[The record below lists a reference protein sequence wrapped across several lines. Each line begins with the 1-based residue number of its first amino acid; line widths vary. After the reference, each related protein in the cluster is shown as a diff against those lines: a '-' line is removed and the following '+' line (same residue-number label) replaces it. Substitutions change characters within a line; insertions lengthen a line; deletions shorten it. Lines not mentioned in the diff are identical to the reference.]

1 MAKTSSNV
9 MISDFKEW
17 LKGNGNL
24 TQRSANSYISYLGES
39 HNKLLKLVPK
49 NKVYDYMDV
58 IEQFYQAGDI
68 LYAVTVI
75 NNIIERINNLGTR
88 LLKELNNQRSALKKL
103 NDQRSVLKKL
113 NDQRSALKK
122 LRVFVFLHYKRKN
135 NVVDRTYLS
144 KSNPNNPTSSILD
157 DIRDSFSKGSLDK
170 IDGVRVLIDILGEA
184 KFIKSVI
191 ENSYFFDKKI
201 VEDQRKDILNKLGKQ
216 PIPARKTT
224 KKQSGIN
231 GVGINIKIGNRDKYQ
246 INGCN
251 IPVELDGDG
260 NKQVRD
266 IIKEK
271 TGYTISSGKKCIFQN
286 YIISH
291 LWGKAYDPRYF
302 TNFWN
307 IVIVPAWANSL
318 LDKESDDEDS
328 IEYKLKEMFKKICVK
343 LYGIKDPKSK
353 FQQEWDD
360 MASRMGG
367 ASANEDFPSKA
378 SEDHTYEISVIHE
391 KNDGADLSYGS
402 HQVGRIILQNI

>member
-24 TQRSANSYISYLGES
+24 TPNSANSYITYLGVS
-39 HNKLLKLVPK
+39 YNNDLSLVSTD
-49 NKVYDYMDV
+49 NVYNYMDV
-58 IEQFYQAGDI
+58 IEQFYQAGDM

-75 NNIIERINNLGTR
+75 NNIIERINNLGTP
-88 LLKELNNQRSALKKL
+88 LLKA
-103 NDQRSVLKKL
+103 L

-122 LRVFVFLHYKRKN
+122 LRVFLRSMRN
-135 NVVDRTYLS
+135 NVQDRTYLS
-144 KSNPNNPTSSILD
+144 KKNPNNPTSSILD
-157 DIRDSFSKGSLDK
+157 DVRESFSKGSLDK
-170 IDGVRVLIDILGEA
+170 IDCVRVLIDILGEET
-184 KFIKSVI
+184 FIKVVI
-191 ENSYFFDKKI
+191 ENSFFFDKKI
-201 VEDQRKDILNKLGKQ
+201 VDNQRKDIFDKLGKQ

-224 KKQSGIN
+224 KTQSGN
-231 GVGINIKIGNRDKYQ
+231 PGVGVNTKIGNLDIYQ

-251 IPVELDGDG
+251 IPIKLDGDG

-271 TGYTISSGKKCIFQN
+271 TGYTISSGRKCIFQN

-318 LDKESDDEDS
+318 LDKESGDEDS
-328 IEYKLKEMFKKICVK
+328 IEFKLKDMFKKICVA
-343 LYGIKDPKSK
+343 LYGLDD
-353 FQQEWDD
+353 FQFSEEWDD
-360 MASRMGG
+360 MASRMGPT
-367 ASANEDFPSKA
+367 SNEKFPSNISK
-378 SEDHTYEISVIHE
+378 DPTYQISVIHE
-391 KNDGADLSYGS
+391 KNDGAGLSYGS
-402 HQVGRIILQNI
+402 SQVGRIILQVI

>member
-24 TQRSANSYISYLGES
+24 TPNSANSYISYLGVS
-39 HNKLLKLVPK
+39 YNNDLSLVSTD
-49 NKVYDYMDV
+49 NVYNYMDV

-75 NNIIERINNLGTR
+75 NNIIERINNLGTP
-88 LLKELNNQRSALKKL
+88 LLKA
-103 NDQRSVLKKL
+103 L

-122 LRVFVFLHYKRKN
+122 LRVFLHSIKN

-144 KSNPNNPTSSILD
+144 KKNINNPTSSTLD

-170 IDGVRVLIDILGEA
+170 IDGVRVLIEILGEA
-184 KFIKSVI
+184 KFIKLVI

-201 VEDQRKDILNKLGKQ
+201 VDDQHKDIFDKLGKQ
-216 PIPARKTT
+216 PIPARKTA

-231 GVGINIKIGNRDKYQ
+231 GVGINTKIANHDIYQ

-251 IPVELDGDG
+251 IPVKLDGDG
-260 NKQVRD
+260 NEQVRKL
-266 IIKEK
+266 IKSK
-271 TGYTISSGKKCIFQN
+271 TGYTISEGNCIFKN

-291 LWGKAYDPRYF
+291 IWGKAYDPRYF

-328 IEYKLKEMFKKICVK
+328 IEFKLKEMFKKICVK
-343 LYGIKDPKSK
+343 LYGLKAKDHKPT
-353 FQQEWDD
+353 FQQEWAD

-367 ASANEDFPSKA
+367 GFC
-378 SEDHTYEISVIHE
+378 
-391 KNDGADLSYGS
+391 
-402 HQVGRIILQNI
+402 

>member
-17 LKGNGNL
+17 LKENGNL
-24 TQRSANSYISYLGES
+24 TPDSANSYISYLGES
-39 HNKLLKLVPK
+39 HNKLLGLVPK
-49 NKVYDYMDV
+49 NKVYNYMDV
-58 IEQFYQAGDI
+58 IDQFYQAGDM

-75 NNIIERINNLGTR
+75 NNIIERINNRIGSILPPSQKDLR
-88 LLKELNNQRSALKKL
+88 NQC
-103 NDQRSVLKKL
+103 
-113 NDQRSALKK
+113 SALKK
-122 LRVFVFLHYKRKN
+122 LRVFLHSKKN

-144 KSNPNNPTSSILD
+144 KKNTNNPTSSTLD

-170 IDGVRVLIDILGEA
+170 IDSVRVLIEILGEA
-184 KFIKSVI
+184 EFIKLVI
-191 ENSYFFDKKI
+191 KNSYFFDKKI
-201 VEDQRKDILNKLGKQ
+201 VDDQRKDIFNKLGKQ
-216 PIPARKTT
+216 PISARKTT

-231 GVGINIKIGNRDKYQ
+231 GVGINTKIGNLDIYQ

-260 NKQVRD
+260 NEQVRKL
-266 IIKEK
+266 IKSK
-271 TGYTISSGKKCIFQN
+271 TGYTISEGNCIFKN

-291 LWGKAYDPRYF
+291 IWGKAYDPRYF

-318 LDKESDDEDS
+318 LDKNSDDEDS
-328 IEYKLKEMFKKICVK
+328 IEYKLKETFKKICVK
-343 LYGIKDPKSK
+343 LYGLKAKKTKPTFKK
-353 FQQEWDD
+353 EWVE

-367 ASANEDFPSKA
+367 ASANEDFPPKA
-378 SEDHTYEISVIHE
+378 SKDPTYKISVIHE
-391 KNDGADLSYGS
+391 KNDGVNQSYGS

>member
-9 MISDFKEW
+9 MISNFKEW

-24 TQRSANSYISYLGES
+24 TQGSANSYISYLGVS
-39 HNKLLKLVPK
+39 YNNDLSLVSTD
-49 NKVYDYMDV
+49 NVYNYMDV

-88 LLKELNNQRSALKKL
+88 LKA
-103 NDQRSVLKKL
+103 L

-122 LRVFVFLHYKRKN
+122 LRVFLHYKRKN

-144 KSNPNNPTSSILD
+144 KKNTNNPTSSTLD
-157 DIRDSFSKGSLDK
+157 DTRDSFSKDSLDK
-170 IDGVRVLIDILGEA
+170 IDGFNELIVFLGEE

-191 ENSYFFDKKI
+191 ESSFFFDKKI
-201 VEDQRKDILNKLGKQ
+201 VDDQRNDIFKKLGEQ

-224 KKQSGIN
+224 KTQSGIPEV
-231 GVGINIKIGNRDKYQ
+231 GVNTKIGNLDIYQ

-260 NKQVRD
+260 NEQVRKL
-266 IIKEK
+266 IRSK
-271 TGYTISSGKKCIFQN
+271 TGYTISEGNCIFKN

-291 LWGKAYDPRYF
+291 IWGKAYDPRYF

-318 LDKESDDEDS
+318 LDKNSDDEDS
-328 IEYKLKEMFKKICVK
+328 IEYKLKETFKKICVK
-343 LYGIKDPKSK
+343 LYGLDDPQFSE
-353 FQQEWDD
+353 EWDD
-360 MASRMGG
+360 MASRMG
-367 ASANEDFPSKA
+367 AISNEKIHSNISKD
-378 SEDHTYEISVIHE
+378 STYQISVIHE
-391 KNDGADLSYGS
+391 KNDGAGLWYGS

>member
-24 TQRSANSYISYLGES
+24 TPNSANSYISYLGVS
-39 HNKLLKLVPK
+39 YNNDLSLVSTD
-49 NKVYDYMDV
+49 NVYNYMDV
-58 IEQFYQAGDI
+58 IEQFYQVGDM

-75 NNIIERINNLGTR
+75 NNIIERINNLGTP
-88 LLKELNNQRSALKKL
+88 LLKA
-103 NDQRSVLKKL
+103 L

-122 LRVFVFLHYKRKN
+122 LRVFLRSMRN
-135 NVVDRTYLS
+135 NVQDRTYLS
-144 KSNPNNPTSSILD
+144 KKNPNNPTSSILD
-157 DIRDSFSKGSLDK
+157 DVRESFSKGSLDK
-170 IDGVRVLIDILGEA
+170 IDCVRVLIDILGEET
-184 KFIKSVI
+184 FIKVVI
-191 ENSYFFDKKI
+191 ENSFFFDKKI
-201 VEDQRKDILNKLGKQ
+201 VDDQRKDIFDKLGKQ

-224 KKQSGIN
+224 KTQSGN
-231 GVGINIKIGNRDKYQ
+231 PGVGVNTKIGNLDIYQ

-251 IPVELDGDG
+251 IPIKLDGDG

-271 TGYTISSGKKCIFQN
+271 TGYTISSGRKCIFQN

-318 LDKESDDEDS
+318 LDKESGDEDS
-328 IEYKLKEMFKKICVK
+328 IEFKLKNMFKKICVA
-343 LYGIKDPKSK
+343 LYGLDD
-353 FQQEWDD
+353 FQFSEEWDD
-360 MASRMGG
+360 MASRMGPT
-367 ASANEDFPSKA
+367 SNEKFPSNISKNP
-378 SEDHTYEISVIHE
+378 TYQISVIHE
-391 KNDGADLSYGS
+391 KNDGAGLSYGS
-402 HQVGRIILQNI
+402 SQVGRIILQVI

>member
-9 MISDFKEW
+9 MISNFKEW

-24 TQRSANSYISYLGES
+24 TQGSANSYISYLGVS
-39 HNKLLKLVPK
+39 YNNDLSLVSTD
-49 NKVYDYMDV
+49 NVYNYMDV
-58 IEQFYQAGDI
+58 IEQFYQVGDM

-75 NNIIERINNLGTR
+75 NNIIERINNLGTS
-88 LLKELNNQRSALKKL
+88 LLKA
-103 NDQRSVLKKL
+103 L

-122 LRVFVFLHYKRKN
+122 LRVFLRSMRN
-135 NVVDRTYLS
+135 NVQDRTYLS
-144 KSNPNNPTSSILD
+144 KKNPKNPTSSILD
-157 DIRDSFSKGSLDK
+157 DIRESFSKGSLDK
-170 IDGVRVLIDILGEA
+170 IDCVRVLIDILGEET
-184 KFIKSVI
+184 FIKVVI
-191 ENSYFFDKKI
+191 ENSFFFDKKI
-201 VEDQRKDILNKLGKQ
+201 VDDQHKDIFDKLGKQ

-224 KKQSGIN
+224 KTQSGN
-231 GVGINIKIGNRDKYQ
+231 PGVGVNTKIGNFDIYQ

-251 IPVELDGDG
+251 IPVKLDGDG

-271 TGYTISSGKKCIFQN
+271 TGYTISSGRKCIFQN

-318 LDKESDDEDS
+318 LDKNSDDEDS
-328 IEYKLKEMFKKICVK
+328 IEYKLKETFKKICVK
-343 LYGIKDPKSK
+343 LYGLDDPQFSE
-353 FQQEWDD
+353 EWDD
-360 MASRMGG
+360 MASRMG
-367 ASANEDFPSKA
+367 ATSNEKIHSNISKD
-378 SEDHTYEISVIHE
+378 STYQISVIHE
-391 KNDGADLSYGS
+391 KNDGAGLWYGS

>member
-24 TQRSANSYISYLGES
+24 TPNSANSYISYLGVS
-39 HNKLLKLVPK
+39 YNNDLSLVSTD
-49 NKVYDYMDV
+49 NVYNYMDV
-58 IEQFYQAGDI
+58 IEQFYQAGDM

-75 NNIIERINNLGTR
+75 NNIIERINNLGTP
-88 LLKELNNQRSALKKL
+88 LLKA
-103 NDQRSVLKKL
+103 L

-122 LRVFVFLHYKRKN
+122 LRVFLRSMRN
-135 NVVDRTYLS
+135 NVQDRTYLS
-144 KSNPNNPTSSILD
+144 KKNPKNPTSSILD
-157 DIRDSFSKGSLDK
+157 DIRESFSKGSLDK
-170 IDGVRVLIDILGEA
+170 IDCVRVLIDILGEET
-184 KFIKSVI
+184 FIKVVI
-191 ENSYFFDKKI
+191 ENSFFFDKKI
-201 VEDQRKDILNKLGKQ
+201 VDDQRKDIFDKLGKQ

-224 KKQSGIN
+224 KTQSGN
-231 GVGINIKIGNRDKYQ
+231 PGVGVNTKIGNLDIYQ

-251 IPVELDGDG
+251 IPVKLDGDG

-271 TGYTISSGKKCIFQN
+271 TGYTISSGRKCIFQN

-318 LDKESDDEDS
+318 LDKESGDEDS
-328 IEYKLKEMFKKICVK
+328 IEFKLKDMFKKICVA
-343 LYGIKDPKSK
+343 LYGLDDPQFSE
-353 FQQEWDD
+353 EWDD
-360 MASRMGG
+360 MASRMG
-367 ASANEDFPSKA
+367 STSNEKFPSNISK
-378 SEDHTYEISVIHE
+378 DPTYQISVIHE
-391 KNDGADLSYGS
+391 KNDGAEHSYGS
-402 HQVGRIILQNI
+402 SQVGRIILQNI

>member
-9 MISDFKEW
+9 MISDFKVW

-24 TQRSANSYISYLGES
+24 TQGSANSYISYLGES
-39 HNKLLKLVPK
+39 HNKLLGLVPK
-49 NKVYDYMDV
+49 NKVYNYMDV
-58 IEQFYQAGDI
+58 IDQFYQAGDM

-75 NNIIERINNLGTR
+75 NDIVERINNL
-88 LLKELNNQRSALKKL
+88 RSTLPKL
-103 NDQRSVLKKL
+103 PKAL

-122 LRVFVFLHYKRKN
+122 LRVFLHSKKN

-144 KSNPNNPTSSILD
+144 KSNPNNPTSSTLD

-170 IDGVRVLIDILGEA
+170 IDGVRVLIEILGEE
-184 KFIKSVI
+184 KFIKVVI

-201 VEDQRKDILNKLGKQ
+201 VDDQRKDIFDKFKKLGSTEEE

-224 KKQSGIN
+224 KTQSGIP
-231 GVGINIKIGNRDKYQ
+231 GVGVNTKIGNLDIYQ

-251 IPVELDGDG
+251 IPIVLDKDG
-260 NKQVRD
+260 NEQVRKL
-266 IIKEK
+266 IKRN
-271 TGYTISSGKKCIFQN
+271 TGYTISEGSGSIFKN
-286 YIISH
+286 YNISH
-291 LWGKAYDPRYF
+291 IWGKAYDPRYF

-328 IEYKLKEMFKKICVK
+328 IEFKLKEMFKKICVK
-343 LYGIKDPKSK
+343 LYGLKAKDPKPT
-353 FQQEWDD
+353 FQQEWAD

-367 ASANEDFPSKA
+367 ASANEKFPSKE
-378 SEDHTYEISVIHE
+378 SKDPTYQISVIHE
-391 KNDGADLSYGS
+391 KNNGAGLWYGS
-402 HQVGRIILQNI
+402 SQVGRIILQNI

>member
-9 MISDFKEW
+9 MISNFKEW

-24 TQRSANSYISYLGES
+24 TQGSANSYISYLGVS
-39 HNKLLKLVPK
+39 YNNDLSLVSTD
-49 NKVYDYMDV
+49 NVYNYMDV

-88 LLKELNNQRSALKKL
+88 LKA
-103 NDQRSVLKKL
+103 L

-122 LRVFVFLHYKRKN
+122 LRVFLHYKRKN

-144 KSNPNNPTSSILD
+144 KKNTNNPTSSTLD
-157 DIRDSFSKGSLDK
+157 DTRDSFSKDSLDK
-170 IDGVRVLIDILGEA
+170 IDGFNELIVFLGEE

-191 ENSYFFDKKI
+191 ESSFFFDKKI
-201 VEDQRKDILNKLGKQ
+201 VDDQRNDIFKKLGEQ

-224 KKQSGIN
+224 KTQSGIPEV
-231 GVGINIKIGNRDKYQ
+231 GVNTKIGNLDIYQ

-260 NKQVRD
+260 NEQVRKL
-266 IIKEK
+266 IRSK
-271 TGYTISSGKKCIFQN
+271 TGYTISEGNCIFKN

-291 LWGKAYDPRYF
+291 IWGKAYDPRYF

-318 LDKESDDEDS
+318 LDKNSDDEDS
-328 IEYKLKEMFKKICVK
+328 IEYKLKETFKKICVK
-343 LYGIKDPKSK
+343 LYGLDDPQFSE
-353 FQQEWDD
+353 EWDD
-360 MASRMGG
+360 MASRMG
-367 ASANEDFPSKA
+367 ATSNEKIHSNISKD
-378 SEDHTYEISVIHE
+378 STYQISVIHE
-391 KNDGADLSYGS
+391 KNDGAGLWYGS

>member
-24 TQRSANSYISYLGES
+24 TPNSANSYISYLGVS
-39 HNKLLKLVPK
+39 YNNDLSLVSTD
-49 NKVYDYMDV
+49 NVYNYMDV

-88 LLKELNNQRSALKKL
+88 LKA
-103 NDQRSVLKKL
+103 L

-122 LRVFVFLHYKRKN
+122 LRVFLHYKRKN

-144 KSNPNNPTSSILD
+144 KKNTNNPTSSTLD
-157 DIRDSFSKGSLDK
+157 DTRDSFSKDSLDK
-170 IDGVRVLIDILGEA
+170 IDGFNELIVFLGEE

-191 ENSYFFDKKI
+191 ESSFFFDKKI
-201 VEDQRKDILNKLGKQ
+201 VDDQRNDIFKKLGEQ

-224 KKQSGIN
+224 KTQSGIPEV
-231 GVGINIKIGNRDKYQ
+231 GVNTKIGNLDIYQ

-251 IPVELDGDG
+251 IPVKLDGDG
-260 NKQVRD
+260 NEQVRKL
-266 IIKEK
+266 IRSK
-271 TGYTISSGKKCIFQN
+271 TGYTISEGNCIFKN

-291 LWGKAYDPRYF
+291 IWGKAYDPRYF

-318 LDKESDDEDS
+318 LDKNSDDEDS
-328 IEYKLKEMFKKICVK
+328 IEYKLKETFKKICVK
-343 LYGIKDPKSK
+343 LYGLDDPQFSE
-353 FQQEWDD
+353 EWDD
-360 MASRMGG
+360 MASRMG
-367 ASANEDFPSKA
+367 ATSNEKIHSNISKD
-378 SEDHTYEISVIHE
+378 STYQISVIHE
-391 KNDGADLSYGS
+391 KNDGAGLWYGS